1 MRHILLTLCA
11 FALVLLAPTAVY
23 ASQTSRTLQPGN
35 VYEFTGID
43 ARVISHVNVTGT
55 GRYDIVAW
63 DAEGEI
69 TRFGTGSGRFS
80 VSGRGGVAVTPLAP
94 LSVSFDSSRIR
105 LSSRAGSALRRVNIP
120 VGQTVNFA
128 NNHSANL
135 HIRTHQLSSFD
146 YAVFNRAGHS
156 TDFAREVR
164 LPQISIPFGGSITVT
179 AALRET
185 SVYFPSRLA
194 NYIDIENLAQPAIH
208 TIDLLAGQAYT
219 LSNTSDRSYTLRIE
233 PPVTG
238 STFAFEYITRGR
250 DGHVTSHG
258 ERDTN
263 QIQLGS
269 RHSITITPI
278 LDGEMFFPSAWLE
291 YIRVG
296 YGTVAPIYQTLQ
308 SGSSLIIT
316 NNDTH
321 RPHSVFIRCP
331 EEEYGFTI
339 EYVTLLN
346 DDATFGIRE
355 IAPGDSMTL
364 TLQAGAQTTVTIA
377 ESETL
382 LTISFPD
389 IDEITS
395 QPAAAGALARYI
407 LEPGQGSLTLYN
419 SHPHSSYTV
428 SISSSDIT
436 QGFTI
441 DYSTVLDDQ
450 VTFNTIEAVP
460 RRTVNLTLQSGA
472 EITITAVEAA
482 EQLIVRFAG
491 IEEITAT
498 SGDSVAVVRHVLQPG
513 QSVYVSYTGED
524 SVGVLTFVERGVRDA
539 ALDFVRYY
547 DGDIDTFGTVD
558 VGSSI
563 IFAEGESAIITNS
576 GDDEITLQ
584 IPKFYLE
591 NGLELQESDSPA
603 LFRLNVTWPTQ
614 IENRSRHYVNSFNL
628 QNETRR
634 SVRQG
639 ANVLEYVIYSTGNNI
654 SAFGQRGL
662 GTIEI
667 PANQRMV
674 VAPVP
679 NGITPSIIF
688 PAEWYG
694 VHFRI
699 SRAQETPLHR
709 ITLTPGR
716 SLTIYNNT
724 RHEFVIQNNAAT
736 TAAGF
741 VFGRV
746 RNVTD
751 ANPLNHAIQIAPR
764 TDVTITATNGADL
777 ELWLPARWARQ
788 LRFSTR

>member
-1 MRHILLTLCA
+1 MRHIFLALCA
-11 FALVLLAPTAVY
+11 FALVFLAPTVVY

-43 ARVISHVNVTGT
+43 ARVISHVNVAGT

-69 TRFGTGSGRFS
+69 TRFGTASGRFS
-80 VSGRGGVAVTPLAP
+80 VSGRGGVAITPLAP
-94 LSVSFDSSRIR
+94 LSVSFDSSRLR
-105 LSSRAGSALRRVNIP
+105 LSSRAGSALRRVTIP

-128 NNHSANL
+128 NNHTANL
-135 HIRTHQLSSFD
+135 HIRTHQLSNFD
-146 YAVFNRAGHS
+146 YAIFNRAGHS

-164 LPQISIPFGGSITVT
+164 LPQISIPFGGSITIT

-194 NYIDIENLAQPAIH
+194 NSIEIESLAQPVIH
-208 TIDLLAGQAYT
+208 TIDLLAGQIYT
-219 LSNTSDRSYTLRIE
+219 LANTSDRSYTLRVE

-278 LDGEMFFPSAWLE
+278 LDGEMYFPSVWLE

-296 YGTVAPIYQTLQ
+296 YGTIAPMYQTVQ
-308 SGSSLIIT
+308 RGSSLRIT

-321 RPHSVFIRCP
+321 RAHSVFIRCP
-331 EEEYGFTI
+331 EQDYGFTI
-339 EYVTLLN
+339 EYVTRLN
-346 DDATFGIRE
+346 DDVTFGIRE
-355 IAPGDSMTL
+355 ISPGDSMTL
-364 TLQAGAQTTVTIA
+364 TLQAGAQTTITIA
-377 ESETL
+377 ESETPL
-382 LTISFPD
+382 SISFPD
-389 IDEITS
+389 IEEITS

-419 SHPHSSYTV
+419 NHSHSSYTI
-428 SISSSDIT
+428 SISSSDVT

-472 EITITAVEAA
+472 EITITAIDAA
-482 EQLIVRFAG
+482 EYLVVRFADIDE
-491 IEEITAT
+491 IEAT
-498 SGDSVAVVRHVLQPG
+498 SGDAVAVVRHVLEPG
-513 QSVYVSYTGED
+513 QSVYISYGGD
-524 SVGVLTFVERGVRDA
+524 DAVRVMTFVERTVRDA
-539 ALDFVRYY
+539 TLDFVRYY
-547 DGDIDTFGTVD
+547 EGEIYTFGTMGA
-558 VGSSI
+558 GSNI
-563 IFAEGESAIITNS
+563 MFRDRESAIITNS
-576 GDDEITLQ
+576 GNDGITLQ
-584 IPKFYLE
+584 IPQFYLE
-591 NGLELQESDSPA
+591 NGLELTETDSPA
-603 LFRLNVTWPTQ
+603 LFRLTVTQPMQ
-614 IENRSRHYVNSFNL
+614 IENRSRHYTNSFDV
-628 QNETRR
+628 QNETTR

-639 ANVLEYVIYSTGNNI
+639 ANVLEYVVYSTSTNI
-654 SAFGQRGL
+654 SGFGQRGL
-662 GTIEI
+662 GTVEI
-667 PANQRMV
+667 PAGQRMV

-694 VHFRI
+694 VYLRT
-699 SRAQETPLHR
+699 SRAQERPLHR
-709 ITLTPGR
+709 ITLQPGR
-716 SLTIYNNT
+716 TLTVYNTT
-724 RHEFVIQNNAAT
+724 RHDFVIHNNAAT

-746 RNVTD
+746 RNVT
-751 ANPLNHAIQIAPR
+751 NVTPLNHAIEIAPR

-777 ELWLPARWARQ
+777 ELWLPTRWARQ